1 MILRWGIVGAGE
13 IANRGMAPAL
23 SIAADTELAAVQCR
37 TMDKARAFADKHE
50 AAKAYDSLEK
60 MLDDPDL
67 DAVYIA
73 TPNSLH
79 AAHTIAAAN
88 AGKHVFCEKP
98 MATTVRD
105 AEAMIEACDR
115 NRVKLGVVFQ
125 NRYHTAHLKARGYVQ
140 SGALG
145 DIDFVTAQICRGFQ
159 RGTHWSG
166 WRVDPVMSG
175 SGAIVGQG
183 VHAFDL
189 LRHLLDV
196 EIAEVQAMT
205 DEAPPQMPV
214 EEMSYTLV
222 RFTNGTRGTV
232 VAGTLLPR
240 YDNDVVLYGAQ
251 AKLACRATM
260 GVPRANVQAHMT
272 LETDGSNESIA
283 IAGDN
288 SQAARMARMVDDFG
302 KSIREDTEPALSGA
316 NGLQLVRI
324 ATAVQE
330 SSRTH
335 RAVTI
340 E

>member
-1 MILRWGIVGAGE
+1 MNLRWGIIGAGE

-23 SIAADTELAAVQCR
+23 NSAADTELAAVYCR
-37 TMDKARAFADKHE
+37 TMDKARAFADKHQ

-79 AAHTIAAAN
+79 AAHTLAAAK

-115 NRVKLGVVFQ
+115 HRVKLGVVFQ
-125 NRYHTAHLKARGYVQ
+125 HRYHTAHLKARGYVQ

-145 DIDFVTAQICRGFQ
+145 VIDLATAQICRGFQ

-189 LRHLLDV
+189 LRHLLGA
-196 EIAEVQAMT
+196 EIREVQAMT
-205 DEAPPQMPV
+205 DEAPPHMPV

-222 RFTNGTRGTV
+222 RFTNGTRGMV

-240 YDNDVVLYGAQ
+240 YENDLVLYGAQ

-260 GVPRANVQAHMT
+260 GVPRPNVQAQMT
-272 LETDGSNESIA
+272 LETDSSNVNVD

-288 SQAARMARMVDDFG
+288 SQAARMARMVEDFST
-302 KSIREDTEPALSGA
+302 SIRDNTEPALSGA

-330 SSRTH
+330 SSRQ
-335 RAVTI
+335 RKAVVI
-340 E
+340 D